1 MKERVSSLFVRRSQS
16 LAIALLLILLPAT
29 QAGQSDQH
37 HDSKEPMPPEQALKL
52 LEEGNLRYLS
62 HDATNPPDYK
72 RERKELVDGQ
82 HPYAIVLSC
91 SDSRV
96 PPEIVFD
103 ETLGKVFV
111 IRVAGNVI
119 DPIEPARPALGSTAL
134 GSIEYAVDHRYS
146 RLLFVMAH
154 ESCGAVETTMDVV
167 RTRKYPKSPNLMA
180 LINSIR
186 PALDRKRLNTKNKE
200 DVAVNVDRNLKA
212 QMENVVRKST
222 SLALKVR
229 SGEVQ
234 IIGSIYSLETG
245 DARPLYYYDK
255 TDGKVKPI
263 PPAKTGRP
271 N

>member
-1 MKERVSSLFVRRSQS
+1 MKKRVSSPFFKRSQS

-29 QAGQSDQH
+29 QAGQTDQH

-52 LEEGNLRYLS
+52 LGAGNLRYLS

-111 IRVAGNVI
+111 IRVAGNVT
-119 DPIEPARPALGSTAL
+119 DRSEL
-134 GSIEYAVDHRYS
+134 GSIEYAADHGYS

-154 ESCGAVETTMDVV
+154 ESCGAVKATMDAV
-167 RTRKYPKSPNLMA
+167 RENKYPPSPNLLA
-180 LINSIR
+180 IVSSIK
-186 PALDRKRLNTKNKE
+186 PTLDPNRLDTEKPE

-212 QMENVVRKST
+212 QMENVVLKSA
-222 SLALKVR
+222 SLERRVR
-229 SGEVQ
+229 SGELLIV
-234 IIGSIYSLETG
+234 GAIYGLESG
-245 DARPLYYYDK
+245 EANPVYYYDK
-255 TDGKVKPI
+255 TDGRVKPI
-263 PPAKTGRP
+263 PHK
-271 N
+271 

>member
-1 MKERVSSLFVRRSQS
+1 MKESVSSPFFKRSQT

-29 QAGQSDQH
+29 EAGQSNQH
-37 HDSKEPMPPEQALKL
+37 HDSKEPIPPEQALKL
-52 LEEGNLRYLS
+52 LGEGNLRYLS

-111 IRVAGNVI
+111 IRVAGNVT
-119 DPIEPARPALGSTAL
+119 DPTEL
-134 GSIEYAVDHRYS
+134 GSIEYAADHRYS

-154 ESCGAVETTMDVV
+154 ESCGAVKTTMDVV
-167 RTRKYPKSPNLMA
+167 RTGKYPRSRNLMA

-186 PALDRKRLNTKNKE
+186 PTLDRKRLDTNNKA

-222 SLALKVR
+222 SLASKVR
-229 SGEVQ
+229 SGELQ
-234 IIGSIYSLETG
+234 IIGAIYSLETG
-245 DARPLYYYDK
+245 DAKPAYYYDK
-255 TDGKVKPI
+255 TAGKVKPI
-263 PPAKTGRP
+263 PPSKTARTR
-271 N
+271 